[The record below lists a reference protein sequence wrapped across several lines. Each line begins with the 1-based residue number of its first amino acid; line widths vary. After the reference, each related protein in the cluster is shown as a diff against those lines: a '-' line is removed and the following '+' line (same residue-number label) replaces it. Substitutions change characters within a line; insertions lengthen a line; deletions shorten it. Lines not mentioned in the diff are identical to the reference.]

1 VANETDAHC
10 DGRDNDCDGQID
22 ETCACVPGGD
32 RPVCGSAVGACQTG
46 LLRCVAG
53 EFTECEGEVPPVPEL
68 CNGLDDDC
76 DAQTDENPDRPACP
90 LQAGVCAAS
99 LAVCAGEAGFL
110 DCAANSGY
118 PDTFRAEEGAADC
131 DGLDNDCDGQTDERC
146 PAPLVWINEVLY
158 DGPGRDGPNEFIELV
173 GEPGA
178 FLDGLVLE
186 AVNGANGEVYTQIP
200 LVGQM
205 PATGYYLIVEA
216 GTPANPG
223 ATGTL
228 RDIANLVVRGADLQN
243 GPDSLRLMFNGRP
256 VDALAYGAFD
266 EPGNAAGEGD
276 PAPDAS
282 NTSITRAEDG
292 RDTDDN
298 AVDFVVAD
306 VPTPRGAPL
315 PRVHLAL
322 RWARDDTDFDL
333 HYLREGVWGS
343 SNDCHWGNRLP
354 EWGARLERDD
364 TDGLGPEFIGHVSPA
379 PGRYMVQVQYYSAES
394 DGADTATVGVFIDGV
409 LAFERS
415 RELDVASAYWAVAQI
430 DVDAE
435 GNVVVGEVDL
445 ADVTPFDN

>member
-1 VANETDAHC
+1 
-10 DGRDNDCDGQID
+10 
-22 ETCACVPGGD
+22 
-32 RPVCGSAVGACQTG
+32 
-46 LLRCVAG
+46 
-53 EFTECEGEVPPVPEL
+53 
-68 CNGLDDDC
+68 
-76 DAQTDENPDRPACP
+76 
-90 LQAGVCAAS
+90 
-99 LAVCAGEAGFL
+99 
-110 DCAANSGY
+110 
-118 PDTFRAEEGAADC
+118 
-131 DGLDNDCDGQTDERC
+131 
-146 PAPLVWINEVLY
+146 
-158 DGPGRDGPNEFIELV
+158 
-173 GEPGA
+173 
-178 FLDGLVLE
+178 
-186 AVNGANGEVYTQIP
+186 
-200 LVGQM
+200 
-205 PATGYYLIVEA
+205 
-216 GTPANPG
+216 
-223 ATGTL
+223 
-228 RDIANLVVRGADLQN
+228 VVRGADLQN